1 MFDSAVAAMKSLLSG
16 ALAVLA
22 GTNSTEIKW
31 DVPPARGAIHE
42 VEPGD
47 GPEWGTLSGLTAHP
61 TDPQRLY
68 AVTDRGSRPIRIV
81 EIELSADTAKVV
93 RQINVIGPGTD
104 DLDPE
109 GIVAKEDGGFWIAS
123 EGGARN
129 VPANRL
135 LEVDSSGQIGRAI
148 GLPSSLAA
156 RMGNKGLEGVTL
168 QRTATGQSLVVA
180 FQAPIDGDPPDCTRI
195 GLVDPATGTWSFY
208 LYPIDRTDTGDLTG
222 LSEVL
227 HLRDKTFAAIERD
240 GKGGKRSIKWITT
253 FDLAPESGAAPDQT
267 PPLLVKRRARDLVP
281 LFLAAGRKVEKEVEG
296 LALAVD
302 GEIYAVTD
310 NDNVRA
316 TVLLRLGSVDGL

>member
-22 GTNSTEIKW
+22 GTNSAEIKW

-42 VEPGD
+42 VEPGE

-61 TDPQRLY
+61 TDLQRLY
-68 AVTDRGSRPIRIV
+68 AVTDRGSPPIRIV

-93 RQINVIGPGTD
+93 RQISVSGPGTD

-135 LEVDSSGQIGRAI
+135 LEVDSAGQIGRAI

-168 QRTATGQSLVVA
+168 QRTATGGRLVAA
-180 FQAPIDGDPPDCTRI
+180 FQAPINGDPPDCTRI
-195 GLVDPATGTWSFY
+195 GLVDPATGIWSFY
-208 LYPIDRTDTGDLTG
+208 LYPLDRTDTGDLTG

-253 FDLAPESGAAPDQT
+253 FDLAPESGAAPEQT
-267 PPLLVKRRARDLVP
+267 PSLLVKRRARDLVP

-310 NDNVRA
+310 NDNERA
-316 TVLLRLGSVDGL
+316 TVLLRLGSVDDL